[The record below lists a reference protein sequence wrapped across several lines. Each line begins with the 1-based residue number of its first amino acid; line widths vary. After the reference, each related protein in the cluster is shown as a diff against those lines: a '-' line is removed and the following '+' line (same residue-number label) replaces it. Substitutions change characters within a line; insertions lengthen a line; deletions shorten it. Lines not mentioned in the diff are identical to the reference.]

1 MYRAVIV
8 KGIRRTKLQRLL
20 FPFLYNSIETDFQF
34 YPEREKLTD
43 GGGNRKENKTRFGG
57 RRMRRSWTQS
67 GRESWPES
75 KRVFPLIF
83 TGKSV
88 YESEGNLPGG
98 QFIRRAPYIVYRATS
113 IDDILSFSQIELNM
127 IEGLRSRR
135 YFNRRNVSIRASII
149 MSSGTSSKLP
159 YWINL
164 WSIAHR
170 PSMMMMDSGG
180 YFLKSESYFLSHIV
194 STISEKIPNVSDAT
208 ILNERRNFSNPFL
221 KERGC
226 KE

>member
-1 MYRAVIV
+1 
-8 KGIRRTKLQRLL
+8 
-20 FPFLYNSIETDFQF
+20 
-34 YPEREKLTD
+34 
-43 GGGNRKENKTRFGG
+43 
-57 RRMRRSWTQS
+57 
-67 GRESWPES
+67 
-75 KRVFPLIF
+75 
-83 TGKSV
+83 
-88 YESEGNLPGG
+88 
-98 QFIRRAPYIVYRATS
+98 
-113 IDDILSFSQIELNM
+113 M

-135 YFNRRNVSIRASII
+135 YFNRRNVSIQASII
-149 MSSGTSSKLP
+149 MSGGTSSKLP
-159 YWINL
+159 YRIIL